1 MTTFTMQD
9 LTPTKTEQATQLMEA
24 NGMTAPTQINNM
36 EVTQEEEEAMQAL
49 TEKQQEQL
57 AQHEQA
63 HKIVQGASGFQYT
76 PMDTSPQAQ
85 DLSNLFVTLTATM
98 QAIVKLC
105 VESHTKQQPSEGL
118 QEAVDTVLGNAH
130 WFKEMIEEEAEK
142 HITNMDHSYEI
153 ESAVESHFSN
163 SFSLDD
169 HVDIS
174 SEVESAVENQIA
186 DVVEERLA
194 DIVRDKLQNLRIT
207 FD

>member
-1 MTTFTMQD
+1 MTTFTLQD
-9 LTPTKTEQATQLMEA
+9 LNTIPVTK
-24 NGMTAPTQINNM
+24 
-36 EVTQEEEEAMQAL
+36 EEDEAMQAL

-130 WFKEMIEEEAEK
+130 WFKEMIAEK
-142 HITNMDHSYEI
+142 IDSVVEDRDFDYEI

>member
-1 MTTFTMQD
+1 MTTFTLQD
-9 LTPTKTEQATQLMEA
+9 LNTIPVTK
-24 NGMTAPTQINNM
+24 
-36 EVTQEEEEAMQAL
+36 EEDEAMQAL

-98 QAIVKLC
+98 QAIAQQAKQP
-105 VESHTKQQPSEGL
+105 QQPSEGL
-118 QEAVDTVLGNAH
+118 QEAVDTVLQNAH
-130 WFKEMIEEEAEK
+130 WFKEMIAEK
-142 HITNMDHSYEI
+142 IDSVVEDRDFDYEI

>member
-1 MTTFTMQD
+1 MTTFTLQD
-9 LTPTKTEQATQLMEA
+9 LAPTKTEQATKLMED
-24 NGMTAPTQINNM
+24 NGMTAPTQINSM

-49 TEKQQEQL
+49 AEKQQEQL

-63 HKIVQGASGFQYT
+63 HKIVQGVSGFQYT

-85 DLSNLFVTLTATM
+85 DLSKLFVTLTATM

-105 VESHTKQQPSEGL
+105 VESHTKQQPSESL
-118 QEAVDTVLGNAH
+118 IQTVDTVLENAQ
-130 WFKEMIEEEAEK
+130 WFKEAVEEKVETLVED
-142 HITNMDHSYEI
+142 MDHSYEI

-174 SEVESAVENQIA
+174 SEVESAVESAVENQID
-186 DVVEERLA
+186 DVVERILSE
-194 DIVRDKLQNLRIT
+194 KLKSATISFN
-207 FD
+207 

>member
-1 MTTFTMQD
+1 MTTFTLQD
-9 LTPTKTEQATQLMEA
+9 LNTIPVTK
-24 NGMTAPTQINNM
+24 
-36 EVTQEEEEAMQAL
+36 EEDEAMQAL

-76 PMDTSPQAQ
+76 PMDTSPEAQ
-85 DLSNLFVTLTATM
+85 SVSTLVQQLTQTFNQLL
-98 QAIVKLC
+98 QAIAQQAKQP
-105 VESHTKQQPSEGL
+105 QQPSEGL
-118 QEAVDTVLGNAH
+118 QEAVDTVLQNAH
-130 WFKEMIEEEAEK
+130 WFKEMIAEK
-142 HITNMDHSYEI
+142 IDSVVEDRDFDYEI